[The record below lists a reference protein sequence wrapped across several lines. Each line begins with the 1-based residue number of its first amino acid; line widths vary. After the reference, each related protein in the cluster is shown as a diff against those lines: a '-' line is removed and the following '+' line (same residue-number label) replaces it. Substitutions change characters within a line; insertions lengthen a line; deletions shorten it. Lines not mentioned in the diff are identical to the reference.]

1 MRIHLYLVVLALML
15 SCVMSKKNKQ
25 RRGVAEDKD
34 SSSQQT
40 FNVSECES
48 VSLTEK
54 TLVSF
59 NPMLFGIPV
68 RSEEDLRQ
76 IHKGFGGISSILH
89 VCHPLRMT
97 IVGEMSDNK
106 ISLLRLTVYLTH
118 DVDRLEL
125 YLNISSIQREPV
137 KDTYILV
144 QTNANG
150 LIRRKRPFGTDEWPA
165 FFNVTVDNPVTRV

>member
-1 MRIHLYLVVLALML
+1 
-15 SCVMSKKNKQ
+15 
-25 RRGVAEDKD
+25 
-34 SSSQQT
+34 
-40 FNVSECES
+40 
-48 VSLTEK
+48 
-54 TLVSF
+54 
-59 NPMLFGIPV
+59 
-68 RSEEDLRQ
+68 
-76 IHKGFGGISSILH
+76 
-89 VCHPLRMT
+89 MT

-150 LIRRKRPFGTDEWPA
+150 LIRRIRPFRTDEWPA